1 MILART
7 SSGDVDDTVVPEL
20 GVAGVGGERG
30 VLKAPVLC
38 FCSFSN
44 SSCSSLGR
52 RGGAGPEP
60 NGDCALRG
68 DVVKV
73 RRDSCR
79 GRRARLRIVVDMV
92 MRCGGFAEV

>member
-1 MILART
+1 MF
-7 SSGDVDDTVVPEL
+7 GFEV
-20 GVAGVGGERG
+20 GVGGADSASISRG

-92 MRCGGFAEV
+92 MRCGGLAEVWLRFG